1 MTLEDPVSET
11 AQDLQPDSRTPWE
24 QVVSALELQGRALRS
39 GRGAEL
45 EVTNLELER
54 ICDSLT
60 PSESGPL
67 ERALVVR
74 ARSLARENALLLM
87 GARDQVARALSLF
100 QAQARTGLA

>member
-1 MTLEDPVSET
+1 MSESP
-11 AQDLQPDSRTPWE
+11 QDLQPLPQTPWE

-45 EVTNLELER
+45 EATNLELER
-54 ICDSLT
+54 ICGSLA
-60 PSESGPL
+60 PSERGPM
-67 ERALVVR
+67 ERALVLQ

-87 GARDQVARALSLF
+87 AARDQVARALSLF